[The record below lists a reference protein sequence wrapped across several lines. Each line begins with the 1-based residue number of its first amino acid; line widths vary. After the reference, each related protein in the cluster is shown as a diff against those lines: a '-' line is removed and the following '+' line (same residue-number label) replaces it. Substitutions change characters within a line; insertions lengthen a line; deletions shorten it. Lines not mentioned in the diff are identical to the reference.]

1 MTTLDILTSLTLD
14 GAPPKVALAHG
25 RPNPQTM
32 ARLTGIFF
40 IVTFLTS
47 IPPVLTLYVPVLSD
61 PAYILGSGSG
71 TGLSWGALLEL
82 LLIFANIGSAIAL
95 FPIARRQSEAL
106 ALGFV
111 ASRIIESAFIAMG
124 IVALLAIG
132 TLRLSAGGAD
142 PGAMTAIGKALV
154 AIHDWT
160 FRLGP
165 GVVCGLGNGLILG
178 TLMWRSRLIPRALTI
193 FGLVGGPLILLSG
206 AAVVLGAING
216 LSIWQGIATVPEFFW
231 ELGFGIWLTVKGFEP
246 KALSALMGDAR

>member
-1 MTTLDILTSLTLD
+1 
-14 GAPPKVALAHG
+14 
-25 RPNPQTM
+25 
-32 ARLTGIFF
+32 
-40 IVTFLTS
+40 
-47 IPPVLTLYVPVLSD
+47 
-61 PAYILGSGSG
+61 
-71 TGLSWGALLEL
+71 
-82 LLIFANIGSAIAL
+82 
-95 FPIARRQSEAL
+95 
-106 ALGFV
+106 
-111 ASRIIESAFIAMG
+111 MG